1 MTFLFVGPR
10 GERTKKAF
18 LAGSVGLFV
27 NFLLGFFKIL
37 AGWQSGFLSVVGD
50 GFNNITDMGSVILL
64 MMTFYYAAKPSDKE
78 HPFGHGRLEYI
89 NSTVMAAVILY
100 VGITLLVQ
108 SVQKILHPED
118 TTFTPFVA
126 VILVVGLVGKL
137 FLALWYKRAGKR
149 LNSHA
154 FDAYSADSLSDMLS
168 TTGVLVATL
177 VEYFFGVHI
186 DGYVGTIMALFILWT
201 GYGIMKNAVNSI
213 LGATPDAEVYKKIRE
228 CILSCPGVYGVHDL
242 IVHDYG
248 PENHFCTAHVELDSS
263 LDLVESHELA
273 ENVMT
278 TLREKLNVQATIHA
292 DPKAVSNPRE
302 EGYRRDLESAIYRS
316 KLPLSYHDFFVE
328 ERDGEIHL
336 SFELALTGPCRLSD
350 KEIYEK
356 ICECL
361 QEINPAFTVE
371 TMVDRNF
378 ISGRVYGAD
387 KEEVLQIA
395 NLEKNHRIVRDKRD
409 RSEKKE

>member
-126 VILVVGLVGKL
+126 VILMVGLVGKL
-137 FLALWYKRAGKR
+137 FLAWWYKRAGKR

-168 TTGVLVATL
+168 TSGVLVATL

-213 LGATPDAEVYKKIRE
+213 LGATPDVEVYKKIRE

-350 KEIYEK
+350 KEIYDK

-387 KEEVLQIA
+387 KEGVLQIA

>member
-126 VILVVGLVGKL
+126 VILVVGLAGKL
-137 FLALWYKRAGKR
+137 FLAWWYKRAGKR

-168 TTGVLVATL
+168 TSGVLVATL

-328 ERDGEIHL
+328 ERGGEIHL

-378 ISGRVYGAD
+378 ISGKVYGAD

-395 NLEKNHRIVRDKRD
+395 NLEKNHRIVRDKQD
-409 RSEKKE
+409 RSEKKD

>member
-18 LAGSVGLFV
+18 LAGSVGLLV

-126 VILVVGLVGKL
+126 VILMVGLVGKL
-137 FLALWYKRAGKR
+137 FLAWWYKRAGKR

-168 TTGVLVATL
+168 TSGVLVATL

-213 LGATPDAEVYKKIRE
+213 LGATPDVEVYKKIRE

-350 KEIYEK
+350 KEIYDK

>member
-126 VILVVGLVGKL
+126 VILMVGLVGKL
-137 FLALWYKRAGKR
+137 FLAWWYKRAGKR

-168 TTGVLVATL
+168 TSGVLVATL

-213 LGATPDAEVYKKIRE
+213 LGATPDVEVYKKIRE

-278 TLREKLNVQATIHA
+278 TLREKLNVQATIHV

-350 KEIYEK
+350 KEIYDK

>member
-126 VILVVGLVGKL
+126 VILMVGLVGKL
-137 FLALWYKRAGKR
+137 FLAWWYKRAGKR

-168 TTGVLVATL
+168 TSGVLVATL

-213 LGATPDAEVYKKIRE
+213 LGATPDVEVYKKIRE

-328 ERDGEIHL
+328 ERNGEIHL

-350 KEIYEK
+350 KEIYDK

>member
-78 HPFGHGRLEYI
+78 HSFGHGRLEYI

-126 VILVVGLVGKL
+126 VILMVGLVGKL
-137 FLALWYKRAGKR
+137 FLAWWYKRAGKR

-168 TTGVLVATL
+168 TSGVLVATL

-213 LGATPDAEVYKKIRE
+213 LGATPDVEVYKKIRE

-350 KEIYEK
+350 KEIYDK

>member
-89 NSTVMAAVILY
+89 NSTIMAAVILY

-328 ERDGEIHL
+328 ERGGEIHL

>member
-10 GERTKKAF
+10 EERTKKAF

-126 VILVVGLVGKL
+126 VILMVGLVGKL
-137 FLALWYKRAGKR
+137 FLAWWYKRAGKR

-168 TTGVLVATL
+168 TSGVLVATL

-213 LGATPDAEVYKKIRE
+213 LGATPDVEVYKKIRE

-350 KEIYEK
+350 KEIYDK

>member
-126 VILVVGLVGKL
+126 VILMVGLVGKL
-137 FLALWYKRAGKR
+137 FLAWWYKRAGKR

-168 TTGVLVATL
+168 TSGVLVATL

-213 LGATPDAEVYKKIRE
+213 LGATPDVEVYKKIRE

-328 ERDGEIHL
+328 EWDGEIHL

-350 KEIYEK
+350 KEIYDK

>member
-126 VILVVGLVGKL
+126 VILMVGLVGKL
-137 FLALWYKRAGKR
+137 FLAWWYKRAGKR

-168 TTGVLVATL
+168 TSGVLVATL

-213 LGATPDAEVYKKIRE
+213 LGATPDVEVYKKIRE

-336 SFELALTGPCRLSD
+336 AFELALTGPCRLSD
-350 KEIYEK
+350 KEIYDK